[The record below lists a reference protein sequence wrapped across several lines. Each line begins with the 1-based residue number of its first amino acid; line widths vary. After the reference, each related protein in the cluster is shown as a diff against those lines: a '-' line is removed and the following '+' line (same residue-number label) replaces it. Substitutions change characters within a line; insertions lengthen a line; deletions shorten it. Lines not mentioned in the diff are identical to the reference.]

1 MEKKELKDA
10 IVTGV
15 AATAG
20 VAVGSLIVEAL
31 DEPQIIDVE
40 PCMYGGPVDIVQ
52 DEDPDVSVDMI
63 DIVPVDE
70 SDFIDD
76 FECVYGAPVDM

>member
-31 DEPQIIDVE
+31 DDPQIIDVE
-40 PCMYGGPVDIVQ
+40 PCVMYGGPVDIVQ
-52 DEDPDVSVDMI
+52 DDTPDVI
-63 DIVPVDE
+63 DIIPIDE

>member
-1 MEKKELKDA
+1 MKKDEWKESL
-10 IVTGV
+10 VTGT
-15 AATAG
+15 AAAAG
-20 VAVGSLIVEAL
+20 AAIGSLIVEAL
-31 DEPQIIDVE
+31 DDPQIIDVE

-52 DEDPDVSVDMI
+52 DDTPDVI
-63 DIVPVDE
+63 DIIPIDE

>member
-1 MEKKELKDA
+1 MEKKELKDTV
-10 IVTGV
+10 VTGV

-31 DEPQIIDVE
+31 DDPQIIDVE

-52 DEDPDVSVDMI
+52 DDTPDVI
-63 DIVPVDE
+63 DIIPIDE